1 MLNALR
7 TTTGSTWGMSTE
19 AGRRLY
25 VAIARPTL
33 TFSAGAWYTPQGVKG
48 HRKTT
53 ANKLKAI
60 QGKFLRVITGAYK
73 ATSTEALEV
82 ETYIQPLD
90 IHLDG
95 LVAKSTLTVG
105 ASPAYRTIEEAKTSI
120 RQQMRSNRGRQARTR
135 ATEGI
140 RKRQWLETLEIQSVE
155 PQPLTTPPPWAD
167 DREHTRNADDTQAT
181 RMEDHRKKIRT
192 ISKERWKT
200 RWQQGTKGQHL
211 RELVSEPTAATRRL
225 HAGRTKPKSAILT
238 QARVG
243 KIGFND
249 FLFERRVPG
258 VNSRRCAC
266 ELGAMTVRHILLL
279 CPRWRQ
285 ERRDLGIEGKD
296 TRYLLTTREGATTTI
311 EFLLRTNLLK
321 QFAHIGETHEI
332 RTEIEDGE
340 HETTIGEESEGEEEI
355 EEREEEEESF

>member
-1 MLNALR
+1 M
-7 TTTGSTWGMSTE
+7 
-19 AGRRLY
+19 
-25 VAIARPTL
+25 
-33 TFSAGAWYTPQGVKG
+33 
-48 HRKTT
+48 
-53 ANKLKAI
+53 
-60 QGKFLRVITGAYK
+60 
-73 ATSTEALEV
+73 
-82 ETYIQPLD
+82 
-90 IHLDG
+90 
-95 LVAKSTLTVG
+95 G

-225 HAGRTKPKSAILT
+225 HTGRTKPKSVILT

-243 KIGFND
+243 KIEFND
-249 FLFERRVPG
+249 FLFERRVLG
-258 VNSRRCAC
+258 VNSKRCAC

-279 CPRWRQ
+279 YPR
-285 ERRDLGIEGKD
+285 
-296 TRYLLTTREGATTTI
+296 
-311 EFLLRTNLLK
+311 
-321 QFAHIGETHEI
+321 
-332 RTEIEDGE
+332 
-340 HETTIGEESEGEEEI
+340 
-355 EEREEEEESF
+355 